1 MCATRLTPRQR
12 GHDGQVRAVLLRR
25 DAPHWVV
32 GEVADPVPGKTEVLV
47 EVAAAAL
54 NHADLLMRAGRYVPD
69 GADWTV
75 GSDRVG
81 FEMAGRVRSIGRSV
95 TGWAVGDAVMA
106 QTGGACAEL
115 VAVPESM
122 LMSTR
127 GVPMQEAAALP
138 SGLLTEYDALAQA
151 GFAAGDYVLV
161 TGASS
166 GVGRIGVQLARVL
179 GAGSVVATTRDRS
192 KEPTL
197 RRLGADLV
205 IDTSTRSD
213 SEDLLPSGHPGCRVV
228 LDHVGGDLLG
238 DVLRSAPYGARI
250 MQVGRLGGGA
260 VEVDLERL
268 AAQRIAITGTTFR
281 GRDAEELGALV
292 RSVCVDPTLTSAWGG
307 LLPDVDSVHPLVD
320 AEAAGRRAAAPD
332 VDGKVV
338 LEP

>member
-1 MCATRLTPRQR
+1 M
-12 GHDGQVRAVLLRR
+12 
-25 DAPHWVV
+25 V
-32 GEVADPVPGKTEVLV
+32 GKVADPVPADNEVLV
-47 EVAAAAL
+47 EVAAAGL
-54 NHADLLMRAGRYVPD
+54 NHADLLMRSGRYLPED
-69 GADWTV
+69 AGWTV

-81 FEMAGRVRSIGRSV
+81 FEMAGRVRSIGGSV
-95 TGWAVGDAVMA
+95 TRWAVGDAVMA

-122 LMSTR
+122 LMPTR
-127 GVPMQEAAALP
+127 GVPLQVAAALP
-138 SGLLTEYDALAQA
+138 SGLLTEYDALVQA
-151 GFAAGDYVLV
+151 GFAAGDHVLV

-166 GVGRIGVQLARVL
+166 GVGRVGVQLAGVL
-179 GAGSVVATTRDRS
+179 GAASVVATTRDRG
-192 KEPTL
+192 KESAL

-205 IDTSTRSD
+205 IDVSTHRGGD
-213 SEDLLPSGHPGCRVV
+213 DLLPPGHPGCRVV
-228 LDHVGGDLLG
+228 LDHVGGALLG

-250 MQVGRLGGGA
+250 MQIGRLGGGA

-292 RSVCVDPTLTSAWGG
+292 RSVSADPALTSAWGG
-307 LLPDVDSVHPLVD
+307 VRPDVDSVHALID
-320 AEAAGRRAAAPD
+320 AEAAARRAAAPD